1 MNPARTASMIV
12 VSASM
17 ALVATHAMASIAKDS
32 DRVINIAKVEL
43 SLEMQ
48 AKIDAAVA
56 KKDVK
61 QAVAGAFSLLSAKF
75 GDDNVSLTKKYFHG
89 DDILLAATLPQV
101 SSDDF
106 TGNGNINIPGVPS
119 VSCYSN
125 CHSACHSACHGSR
138 GWR

>member
-1 MNPARTASMIV
+1 MNPARTTSMIV

-43 SLEMQ
+43 SAEMQ

-61 QAVAGAFSLLSAKF
+61 QAVAGAFSILSTKF
-75 GDDNVSLTKKYFHG
+75 GEGNESLTKKYFST
-89 DDILLAATLPQV
+89 DDILLAQV
-101 SSDDF
+101 APRADDF
-106 TGNGNINIPGVPS
+106 TGTGKVNVPA
-119 VSCYSN
+119 VTCYSN

>member
-1 MNPARTASMIV
+1 MIV

-43 SLEMQ
+43 SPEMQ

>member
-1 MNPARTASMIV
+1 MNPVRTASLVV

-17 ALVATHAMASIAKDS
+17 ALVATHAMASVAKDS
-32 DRVINIAKVEL
+32 SDVINIAKVDL
-43 SLEMQ
+43 SPDIQ

-61 QAVAGAFSLLSAKF
+61 QAVAGAFSILSTKF
-75 GDDNVSLTKKYFHG
+75 GYGNESLTKKYFTG
-89 DDILLAATLPQV
+89 NDILLAAARPGA
-101 SSDDF
+101 DDF
-106 TGNGNINIPGVPS
+106 TGDTGIDVPS
-119 VSCYSN
+119 VTCYSN

>member
-1 MNPARTASMIV
+1 MNPARTTSMIV

-43 SLEMQ
+43 SAEMQ

-61 QAVAGAFSLLSAKF
+61 QAVAGAFSLLSTKF
-75 GDDNVSLTKKYFHG
+75 GEGNESLTKKYFST
-89 DDILLAATLPQV
+89 DDILLAQAAP
-101 SSDDF
+101 SADDF
-106 TGNGNINIPGVPS
+106 TGAGNIDVPS
-119 VSCYSN
+119 VTCYSN

>member
-1 MNPARTASMIV
+1 MNSARTASTIV

-43 SLEMQ
+43 DPDIQ
-48 AKIDAAVA
+48 AKINEAIA

-61 QAVAGAFSLLSAKF
+61 QAVADSFSILSTKF
-75 GDDNVSLTKKYFHG
+75 GSNNESLTNKYFKS
-89 DDILLAATLPQV
+89 DDILLAATHQLQKA
-101 SSDDF
+101 DDF
-106 TGNGNINIPGVPS
+106 TGSGNVGVPDVPS
-119 VSCYSN
+119 YTCYSN

>member
-1 MNPARTASMIV
+1 MIV

-43 SLEMQ
+43 SPEMQ

-75 GDDNVSLTKKYFHG
+75 GDGNESLTKKYFRT
-89 DDILLAATLPQV
+89 DDILLAATLPLV
-101 SSDDF
+101 MSDDF
-106 TGNGNINIPGVPS
+106 SGNGNVNVPDVPS
-119 VSCYSN
+119 VTCYSN

>member
-1 MNPARTASMIV
+1 MIV

-43 SLEMQ
+43 APEIQ

-61 QAVAGAFSLLSAKF
+61 QAVAGAFSLLSTKF
-75 GDDNVSLTKKYFHG
+75 GDGDLSLTSKYFQT
-89 DDILLAATLPQV
+89 DDILLAAATPK
-101 SSDDF
+101 SDDF
-106 TGNGNINIPGVPS
+106 TGSGNIDVPS
-119 VSCYSN
+119 VTCYSN

>member
-43 SLEMQ
+43 SPELQ
-48 AKIDAAVA
+48 AKIDSAVA

-61 QAVAGAFSLLSAKF
+61 QAVAGAFSLLSTKF
-75 GDDNVSLTKKYFHG
+75 GEGNESLTKKYFST
-89 DDILLAATLPQV
+89 DDILLAAASPRA
-101 SSDDF
+101 DDF
-106 TGNGNINIPGVPS
+106 TGNGNIDVPS
-119 VSCYSN
+119 VTCYSN

>member
-1 MNPARTASMIV
+1 MNPVKSASLVV

-17 ALVATHAMASIAKDS
+17 ALVATHAMASVAKDS
-32 DRVINIAKVEL
+32 DKIINIARVEL
-43 SLEMQ
+43 APEIQ

-61 QAVAGAFSLLSAKF
+61 KAVAGAFSLLSSGF
-75 GDDNVSLTKKYFHG
+75 GYGNESLTKKYFSG
-89 DDILLAATLPQV
+89 NDILLAQARP

-106 TGNGNINIPGVPS
+106 TGSAGIDVPS
-119 VSCYSN
+119 VTCYSN